1 MTPFMDDDDLAMA
14 FAILALC
21 FLLWLAE
28 SFVLSGV
35 GGWIG

>member
-28 SFVLSGV
+28 SFVLSG

>member
-1 MTPFMDDDDLAMA
+1 MA

-28 SFVLSGV
+28 SFVLGGV